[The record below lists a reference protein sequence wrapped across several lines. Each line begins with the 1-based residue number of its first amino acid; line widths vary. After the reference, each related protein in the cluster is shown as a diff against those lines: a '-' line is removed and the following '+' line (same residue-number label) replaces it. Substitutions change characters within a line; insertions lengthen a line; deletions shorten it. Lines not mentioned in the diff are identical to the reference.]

1 MKLIAALLCLLAVI
15 PQVVAQKKKA
25 NKQPTPQLA
34 ALETYC
40 REVDSFIK
48 RSKTHARIFAN
59 VASGVERIPDQWQEF
74 NTENERQAADNGENL
89 NENAYVWIRNGNLVG
104 ANFTFQ
110 SPSRDWVQ
118 FVMYYFRE
126 DGTLAATKETF
137 NTFNG
142 NMSVDRERV
151 YDARGKLLRSSV
163 KYSDLQTGRARKA
176 GKDFADEEATVYRSV
191 QSLPFYGLL

>member
-1 MKLIAALLCLLAVI
+1 MRLIAVLLCLSAMT
-15 PQVVAQKKKA
+15 PQGVAQRRKTS
-25 NKQPTPQLA
+25 KQPTPELA

-40 REVDSFIK
+40 KEVDSFIK
-48 RSKTHARIFAN
+48 RNNTHTRIFAN
-59 VASGVERIPDQWQEF
+59 VASGVERVPNKWQEF
-74 NTENERQAADNGENL
+74 HTESERQAADTGENL
-89 NENAYVWIRNGNLVG
+89 NENAYVWIMNGNLVG

-151 YDARGKLLRSSV
+151 YDAKGKLLRSSV
-163 KYSDLQTGRARKA
+163 KYSDLQTGRARKP
-176 GKDFADEEATVYRSV
+176 GKNSANEEATVYRSV
-191 QSLPFYGLL
+191 QSLPLYGLL